1 MAQRK
6 LSKQQRARV
15 DHQQR
20 AAQDSADQQRGLVIA
35 NFGRQSAVERTDNQQ
50 IIRCNVRPNID
61 SLVAGDQVSWQ
72 EKNGG
77 GLITSLLPRANQ
89 LARPD
94 GRGLLKSVAAN
105 IDYAVLVIATQP
117 QPFSNLIDRY
127 LAAIEL
133 SNIRPLLV
141 LNKVDLLDVTAN
153 PAIIAMLANYE
164 RIGYEVLRVAAAK
177 DMGID
182 SLRQRLSD
190 GNSVFVGQSGVGKSS
205 LINCLCPAANAQ
217 IGELSSG
224 AIKGRHTT
232 TTARLFHLPGGG
244 SIIDSPGIREFH
256 LWHVAVQELIHGF
269 VDIRP
274 FAADCQFRN
283 CAHQAEKKCA
293 VREAHRRGAISE
305 SRWQNYWHIRGT
317 LQKP

>member
-1 MAQRK
+1 MTKRK
-6 LSKQQRARV
+6 LSKQQRSRV
-15 DHQQR
+15 ENQQR
-20 AAQDSADQQRGLVIA
+20 AAQDAEDQQRGLVIA
-35 NFGRQSAVERTDNQQ
+35 NFGRQAAVERTDNQQ
-50 IIRCNVRPNID
+50 VIRCNVRPNID
-61 SLVAGDQVSWQ
+61 SLVAGDEVSWQ
-72 EKNGG
+72 EKAGG

-94 GRGLLKSVAAN
+94 GRGQLKPVAAN
-105 IDYAVLVIATQP
+105 IDHAVLVIAAQP

-133 SNIRPLLV
+133 SSIRPLLV

-164 RIGYEVLRVAAAK
+164 RIGYQVLRVAAANEH
-177 DMGID
+177 GID
-182 SLRQRLSD
+182 ELRQRLSD

-205 LINCLCPAANAQ
+205 LINCLCPAANTQ
-217 IGELSSG
+217 VGELSAG
-224 AIKGRHTT
+224 AVKGRHTT
-232 TTARLFHLPGGG
+232 TTARLFHMPGGG

-256 LWHVAVQELIHGF
+256 LWHVTEQELIDGF

-283 CAHQAEKKCA
+283 CAHRTEKNCA
-293 VREAHRRGAISE
+293 VRRAHRDGLISE
-305 SRWQNYWHIRGT
+305 SRWQNYWHIIET

>member
-6 LSKQQRARV
+6 LNKQQRARV
-15 DHQQR
+15 DIQQR
-20 AAQDSADQQRGLVIA
+20 AARDAEDQQRGLVIA
-35 NFGRQSAVERTDNQQ
+35 NFGRQAAVERTDNQR
-50 IIRCNVRPNID
+50 IIRCDVRPNID
-61 SLVAGDQVSWQ
+61 SLVAGDRVSWQ
-72 EKNGG
+72 EKTGG
-77 GLITSLLPRANQ
+77 GLVTSLLPRTNQ

-94 GRGLLKSVAAN
+94 SRNQLKPVAAN
-105 IDYAVLVIATQP
+105 IDRAVLVIAAQP

-133 SNIRPLLV
+133 SNIRPLLL
-141 LNKVDLLDVTAN
+141 LNKMDLLDVTAN
-153 PAIIAMLANYE
+153 PALIAMLANYE
-164 RIGYEVLRVAAAK
+164 RIGYTVLRVAAAK
-177 DMGID
+177 DEGID
-182 SLRQRLSD
+182 SLRDELNE

-217 IGELSSG
+217 VGELSGG
-224 AIKGRHTT
+224 AVKGRHTT
-232 TTARLFHLPGGG
+232 TTARLFHLPDGG

-256 LWHVAVQELIHGF
+256 LWHVADHELIDGF

-293 VREAHRRGAISE
+293 VRQAYQRGKISE
-305 SRWQNYWHIRGT
+305 SRWHNFEQIRAT
-317 LQKP
+317 LRDN